1 MQLKSDSDFWYFV
14 SDLQKEFQLVS
25 VANEATKSYLANEP
39 IGKTI
44 ASHVYDS
51 LVNAFKQSIQ
61 SSVIADVS
69 DLDNKEASSMI
80 EHIEHFHILF
90 DEKRYEQAAWHASR
104 SPKGVLRNVETF
116 RKFKEADDS
125 EPETMAVYHYAK
137 AYMTSL
143 SSEFSSRLPNEEMSS
158 AFVRAVMKAGEEK
171 LVYQWFNNGWLKSS
185 KDIADLFACDKHSK
199 IHRTVVAEEI
209 YMRLGLYNDAI
220 RCMAF
225 RGDIPAAISFAQE
238 TAGFDKEDYV
248 DLLMSV
254 PSVKL
259 AKALS
264 AQKYPGTNKVLLP
277 CGQVALLLVKDI
289 NVSVLGEFLKCLDFR
304 SPLLKQERPTLDKE
318 GKSGE
323 DKEWNC
329 IFGDL
334 ETTEEDWMHIVT
346 QLEHTDYEDLGV
358 DIVSSLC
365 LHKALKKTL
374 ESAN

>member
-1 MQLKSDSDFWYFV
+1 
-14 SDLQKEFQLVS
+14 
-25 VANEATKSYLANEP
+25 
-39 IGKTI
+39 
-44 ASHVYDS
+44 
-51 LVNAFKQSIQ
+51 
-61 SSVIADVS
+61 
-69 DLDNKEASSMI
+69 MI

-116 RKFKEADDS
+116 RKFKEVDNS

-143 SSEFSSRLPNEEMSS
+143 SSEFLSSRLPNEEMSS
-158 AFVRAVMKAGEEK
+158 AFVRAVMKAGEDK
-171 LVYQWFNNGWLKSS
+171 LVYQWFHNGWLKSS
-185 KDIADLFACDKHSK
+185 KDIADLLACDKHSK
-199 IHRTVVAEEI
+199 IHGTVVAEEI

-238 TAGFDKEDYV
+238 TACFGKEDYV

-277 CGQVALLLVKDI
+277 CGQVALLLVKEID
-289 NVSVLGEFLKCLDFR
+289 VSVLGEFLKCLDFN
-304 SPLLKQERPTLDKE
+304 SPILRNEGETEVSGNGDKDE
-318 GKSGE
+318 VA
-323 DKEWNC
+323 WNC
-329 IFGDL
+329 IFGDA
-334 ETTEEDWMHIVT
+334 ETTEEDWMHVVT
-346 QLEHTDYEDLGV
+346 QLEHTDYEGLGV
-358 DIVSSLC
+358 EIVSSLC
-365 LHKALKKTL
+365 LHKALKSTL
-374 ESAN
+374 APSK